1 MRLRPLSASHP
12 FCLITL
18 AAVLT
23 LSRCGGSTQICPAS
37 SASCGCGTPIACSAP
52 SYVFATTNASGVLAL
67 PVAQNGGLGTPVS
80 LPGPNLSGGISVS
93 PPLREFFVSDH
104 VMDRLYAYTTG
115 PLAAA
120 PGSPYSLATSN
131 GFLEG
136 VAATPNGK
144 FVYVVGLAGAISG
157 FSIGSDLSLTPIPGS
172 PFPVA
177 AQSVAA
183 ATETS
188 SKFLFV
194 VNSSS
199 VSAFTIDSATGA
211 LAAAG
216 TPIALSAS
224 ALATPEMAATAP
236 GGNFLYVAVNG
247 TNHVDAFS
255 FDANTGVLTPVNG
268 SPFLVGTGPLALT
281 ATTSTLYVIDSS
293 GGAISA
299 LAWNKNTGS
308 LGEISG
314 SPFSAPYGAGLT
326 SLNGQYL
333 YVTSVNNAF
342 PPFSNEILGYSINSS
357 GSLTPLS
364 GSPFPA
370 SVSLWGDLA
379 TF

>member
-1 MRLRPLSASHP
+1 MRLRALSPSHP
-12 FCLITL
+12 LWLISL

-23 LSRCGGSTQICPAS
+23 LPGCGGSTFCPLS
-37 SASCGCGTPIACSAP
+37 SACGCGTPTVCSAQ

-93 PPLREFFVSDH
+93 LPLRELFVADH
-104 VMDRLYAYTTG
+104 VMDKLYAFTSG
-115 PLAAA
+115 SLAAA

-144 FVYVVGLAGAISG
+144 FVYVVGLAGTISG

-172 PFPVA
+172 PFPVT

-194 VNSSS
+194 MNSSS
-199 VSAFTIDSATGA
+199 VSAFTIDPATGA

-216 TPIALSAS
+216 MPIALSAS

-236 GGNFLYVAVNG
+236 GSNFLYVAVNG
-247 TNHVDAFS
+247 TNHVDGFS
-255 FDANTGVLTPVNG
+255 FDTNTGVLTSVNG
-268 SPFLVGTGPLALT
+268 SPFPVGTGPLALT
-281 ATTSTLYVIDSS
+281 ATASTLYVIDSL
-293 GGAISA
+293 GGTISA
-299 LAWNKNTGS
+299 LAWDKSTGAIS
-308 LGEISG
+308 EITG
-314 SPFSAPYGAGLT
+314 SPFSAPYGSGLT

-333 YVTSVNNAF
+333 YVTSVNNVS
-342 PPFSNEILGYSINSS
+342 PPFVNEILGYSINSS

-370 SVSLWGDLA
+370 SVPLWGGLA
-379 TF
+379 AF